1 MYTLVKFIKSDL
13 LVYLPGGPI
22 NYFIA
27 ERTDT
32 KCGPG
37 VHFNSGHITLSRNKC
52 VLISMLGGGG
62 TSISRCSERVFD
74 LDMSD
79 HEMINSQ

>member
-1 MYTLVKFIKSDL
+1 MYFMYTLVKFMKSDL
-13 LVYLPGGPI
+13 LVYLPGGPV

-37 VHFNSGHITLSRNKC
+37 VHFN
-52 VLISMLGGGG
+52 
-62 TSISRCSERVFD
+62 FD
-74 LDMSD
+74 QSLLRTR
-79 HEMINSQ
+79 I